1 MDYEIEMLPVGDSNG
16 DAICVRYGTPDAFRV
31 HLIDG
36 GFTDTSDAVVNH
48 VREYYGRNTSVD
60 HALVSHGDNDHACGL
75 IGALKSLPTRN
86 IWMHR
91 PWLYAP
97 QIVDS
102 FHGNWTLAG
111 LTKYIR
117 DSHEYLVEF
126 EAIANLRQIPI
137 YAPFAGRRIG
147 EGFVVLAPSEQRYI
161 SLLHALDKSP
171 PSYKDKK
178 GLLGAVLGGAR
189 NVLDV
194 VREAWDIETLD
205 ENPPATSASN
215 ETSVVQMGVFGA
227 KRALLTADVGPD
239 GLREAAQYARAMGLF
254 GSPNFVQ
261 VPHHGSRRNVTPS
274 VLNEWLG
281 APLEDRNARRG
292 VAFCSVGKDADI
304 YPRKKVKNAFM
315 RRGYP
320 VHATRGWTKRHHSGG
335 VWGERAGWKVSEPE
349 AFDPNVGE
357 ED

>member
-281 APLEDRNARRG
+281 APLEDRNSRRG
-292 VAFCSVGKDADI
+292 VAFCSVES
-304 YPRKKVKNAFM
+304 RM
-315 RRGYP
+315 
-320 VHATRGWTKRHHSGG
+320 
-335 VWGERAGWKVSEPE
+335 
-349 AFDPNVGE
+349 
-357 ED
+357 